1 MLKLQVPQEM
11 LEELHSRA
19 SDFGFTSPEE
29 FVHYVLSELLEAIR
43 NQDFTAG
50 SKKISEQ
57 EQRELRAKLQN
68 LGYM

>member
-1 MLKLQVPQEM
+1 MLKQQVPQEM

-19 SDFGFTSPEE
+19 IDFGFTSSEE
-29 FVHYVLSELLEAIR
+29 FVLYVLKELLEAIR
-43 NQDFTAG
+43 DKDFLAG

-57 EQRELRAKLQN
+57 EQRELRAKLQD